1 MRVVD
6 ADRDFAEFV
15 SRHEGDL
22 RSIVAHRLRDLPDD
36 VDDAL
41 QEGLMRIWREFP
53 SFPSDPKRRTAYAG
67 QLLNRASI
75 DLVRGR
81 FGRHMQRRDQHV
93 RYEPEALDRPG
104 EAEREQVLVDLQR
117 VLDRMQAELAGDEA
131 GSEELERRLEAL
143 RLMFPALK
151 PLERDVLLA
160 HHPAGGNRRSP
171 EVAKRLGL
179 THSQVR
185 QLYMEAMATLRPLLA
200 HALAPGLDADEAG
213 RVLDYTAGTMTDK
226 RQRGRMKRHLKHCAA
241 CRALIDSQSAVV
253 ATGAHLVL
261 PLPGFVG
268 LASAAAGTAAIGTS
282 VAAGGGGGGGAAA
295 GGGILSGLAAK
306 AATGAAALTVAAGGY
321 TAVEHEVKRHPER
334 HKRQAVAEVTPTP
347 TATAEPVST
356 ATAAPQIATPTP
368 EPTAP
373 PATPTPTPAATAT
386 ATQEPVSGPSEP
398 PPVTSASGST
408 ASAATPPPHKTSSS
422 TAKSFAQ
429 EFGP

>member
-15 SRHEGDL
+15 STHEDDL

-241 CRALIDSQSAVV
+241 CRALVDSQSAVV
-253 ATGAHLVL
+253 GTGAHLVL
-261 PLPGFVG
+261 PLPGLVG

-282 VAAGGGGGGGAAA
+282 VAAGGGGAAA
-295 GGGILSGLAAK
+295 GGILSGLAAK
-306 AATGAAALTVAAGGY
+306 AVTGAAALTVAAGGY

-334 HKRQAVAEVTPTP
+334 PKRQAVAEVTPTP
-347 TATAEPVST
+347 TATAQAVAT

-386 ATQEPVSGPSEP
+386 ATQEPLSGPSEP
-398 PPVTSASGST
+398 PPVTSSSGST
-408 ASAATPPPHKTSSS
+408 ASVATPPPHKTSSS